1 MPSLPSYI
9 NTELN
14 LQPPPALDHVDIDP
28 DSDDEDADRYELVTF
43 RIPVDVKLSDLN
55 GIKIDLSK
63 LSGSGMPIQ
72 DGKFVLSQGDK
83 NENETFRVLVPD
95 NKTTDDSSDSDS
107 DSDDQSDSKFLLHPS
122 QKAFSHHFNL
132 TKNSLVKKSETELAP
147 SVGPEPVGCTLK
159 HSYSHIPQRKG
170 LKRRWMP
177 LGNKQG
183 AIAISPQLVTMKY
196 SKATTTKNEDAE
208 SVEEATP
215 TKPETKKRRR
225 SNSTSSNGKK
235 RSRSKDPAVKQ
246 EKEKKSEKKAKKAK
260 KSKKQKKDE
269 DAMSV

>member
-14 LQPPPALDHVDIDP
+14 LQPPPALEHVDSDP
-28 DSDDEDADRYELVTF
+28 DSDNEDADRYELVTF

-63 LSGSGMPIQ
+63 LSGSGMPIH

-95 NKTTDDSSDSDS
+95 NKNTDDSSNSDS
-107 DSDDQSDSKFLLHPS
+107 DSDDQSDSKYLLHPS
-122 QKAFSHHFNL
+122 QKAFSHHFNI
-132 TKNSLVKKSETELAP
+132 TKNILVKKSETELAP

-183 AIAISPQLVTMKY
+183 AIAISPELVTMKY
-196 SKATTTKNEDAE
+196 SKATNHNEDAD

-225 SNSTSSNGKK
+225 SNSISSNGKK
-235 RSRSKDPAVKQ
+235 RSRSKDPSVKQ

-260 KSKKQKKDE
+260 KSKKQKKDD

>member
-55 GIKIDLSK
+55 GITIDLSK

-196 SKATTTKNEDAE
+196 SKATSKNEDAE